1 MAVRKLQVAVSI
13 NRIPTIEEL
22 ANLPLSRAG
31 EYELSDKE
39 TQTLRSRLYA
49 INKDGI
55 RRYRTMR
62 QAPYTMVWRIL

>member
-1 MAVRKLQVAVSI
+1 MLPSLKEIERLSVAKH
-13 NRIPTIEEL
+13 
-22 ANLPLSRAG
+22 G

-39 TQTLRSRLYA
+39 TRTLRSRIYA

-62 QAPYTMVWRIL
+62 DAPYTYVWRLK